1 MAKIDNSNYNKIS
14 VKTDSTVKLIETL
27 KDLGVFKEKR
37 KPRSRT
43 TSDTTPLRSKSTGK
57 AYTEQIRVQPD
68 TQLTDSEK
76 EDINNKTNALI
87 SQIRDEVAQNRIE
100 DLQKTGQA
108 LFTLFSSIPQRI
120 NRPEQQ
126 QSFDPFERKEDVY
139 LLPDIEERDFGKTAS
154 EGSPEV
160 QSQKQETIFTGASE
174 QGAAAQPATSPR
186 KRSIYDKRKAYTDRL
201 NLSPL
206 PNPNDVSTKEM
217 LDYYTDFIDATDET
231 FNNNL
236 IKSRKK
242 MFDEMVSIINIEETI
257 IGV

>member
-37 KPRSRT
+37 KARPRT
-43 TSDTTPLRSKSTGK
+43 TSAKTPIRSESTGE

-87 SQIRDEVAQNRIE
+87 AQIRDEVAQNRIE

-126 QSFDPFERKEDVY
+126 QSFDPFERKEQVY
-139 LLPDIEERDFGKTAS
+139 LLPDTEEREFSKTPS
-154 EGSPEV
+154 QGSPKV
-160 QSQKQETIFTGASE
+160 QSEKQETIFPGATV
-174 QGAAAQPATSPR
+174 QR
-186 KRSIYDKRKAYTDRL
+186 KRSIFEKRKAYTDRFG
-201 NLSPL
+201 LSPL
-206 PNPNDVSTKEM
+206 PNPNDVTTKEM
-217 LDYYTDFIDATDET
+217 LDYYTEFIDTTNET
-231 FNNNL
+231 FNNK
-236 IKSRKK
+236 IITSKKK
-242 MFDEMVSIINIEETI
+242 MFDEMVGFINIEETVI
-257 IGV
+257 EGF

>member
-37 KPRSRT
+37 KARPRT
-43 TSDTTPLRSKSTGK
+43 TSAKTPIRSESTGE

-87 SQIRDEVAQNRIE
+87 AQIRDEVAQNRIE

-126 QSFDPFERKEDVY
+126 QSFDPFERKEEVY
-139 LLPDIEERDFGKTAS
+139 LLPDTEEREFSKTPS
-154 EGSPEV
+154 QGSPKV
-160 QSQKQETIFTGASE
+160 QSEKQETIFPGT
-174 QGAAAQPATSPR
+174 QR
-186 KRSIYDKRKAYTDRL
+186 KRSIFEKRKAYTDRFG
-201 NLSPL
+201 LSPL
-206 PNPNDVSTKEM
+206 PNPNDVTTKEM
-217 LDYYTDFIDATDET
+217 LDYYTEFIDTTNET
-231 FNNNL
+231 FNNK
-236 IKSRKK
+236 IITSKKK
-242 MFDEMVSIINIEETI
+242 MFDEMVGFINIEETVI
-257 IGV
+257 EGF

>member
-14 VKTDSTVKLIETL
+14 VKTDSIVKLIETL

-37 KPRSRT
+37 KTRPRT
-43 TSDTTPLRSKSTGK
+43 TSAKTPIRSESTGE

-87 SQIRDEVAQNRIE
+87 AQIRDEVAQNRIE

-126 QSFDPFERKEDVY
+126 QSFDPFERKEEVY
-139 LLPDIEERDFGKTAS
+139 LLPDTEERQFSKTPSPGA
-154 EGSPEV
+154 PEV
-160 QSQKQETIFTGASE
+160 QSEKQETIF
-174 QGAAAQPATSPR
+174 PATQR
-186 KRSIYDKRKAYTDRL
+186 KRSIFEKRKAYTDKYG
-201 NLSPL
+201 LSPL
-206 PNPNDVSTKEM
+206 PNPNDVTTKDM
-217 LDYYTDFIDATDET
+217 LDYYTEFINTTNET
-231 FNNNL
+231 FNNK
-236 IKSRKK
+236 IITSKKK
-242 MFDEMVSIINIEETI
+242 MFDEMVGFINIEETVI
-257 IGV
+257 EGF

>member
-37 KPRSRT
+37 KARPRTTRT
-43 TSDTTPLRSKSTGK
+43 TSDTTPLRSESTGK
-57 AYTEQIRVQPD
+57 AYTQQIRVQPD

-87 SQIRDEVAQNRIE
+87 AQIRDEVAQNRIE

-139 LLPDIEERDFGKTAS
+139 LLPDIEEREFSKTAS
-154 EGSPEV
+154 QGSPEV
-160 QSQKQETIFTGASE
+160 QSEKQETIFTGASA
-174 QGAAAQPATSPR
+174 QGATSQR
-186 KRSIYDKRKAYTDRL
+186 KRSIFEKRKAYTDRFG
-201 NLSPL
+201 LSPL
-206 PNPNDVSTKEM
+206 PNPNDVNTKQM
-217 LDYYTDFIDATDET
+217 LDYYTEFIDTTNET
-231 FNNNL
+231 FNNK
-236 IKSRKK
+236 ITSSKKK
-242 MFDEMVSIINIEETI
+242 MFDEMVGFINIEETVI
-257 IGV
+257 EGF

>member
-37 KPRSRT
+37 KARPRT
-43 TSDTTPLRSKSTGK
+43 TSAKTPIRSESTGE

-87 SQIRDEVAQNRIE
+87 AQIRDEVAQNRIE

-126 QSFDPFERKEDVY
+126 QSFDPFERKEQVY
-139 LLPDIEERDFGKTAS
+139 LLPDTEEREFSKTAS
-154 EGSPEV
+154 QGAPEV
-160 QSQKQETIFTGASE
+160 QSEKQYTIF
-174 QGAAAQPATSPR
+174 PATQR
-186 KRSIYDKRKAYTDRL
+186 KRSIFEKRKAYTDRFG
-201 NLSPL
+201 LSPL
-206 PNPNDVSTKEM
+206 PNPNDISTKDM
-217 LDYYTDFIDATDET
+217 LDYYTEFIETTNET
-231 FNNNL
+231 FNNK
-236 IKSRKK
+236 IITSKKK
-242 MFDEMVSIINIEETI
+242 MFDEMVGFINIEETVI
-257 IGV
+257 EGF

>member
-37 KPRSRT
+37 KNRPRT
-43 TSDTTPLRSKSTGK
+43 TSGKTPLRSESTGK

-87 SQIRDEVAQNRIE
+87 AQIRDEVAQNRIE

-126 QSFDPFERKEDVY
+126 QSFDPFERKEEVY
-139 LLPDIEERDFGKTAS
+139 LLPDTEEREFSKTPSQGA
-154 EGSPEV
+154 PEV
-160 QSQKQETIFTGASE
+160 QSEKQETIF
-174 QGAAAQPATSPR
+174 PATQR
-186 KRSIYDKRKAYTDRL
+186 KRSIFEKRKAYTDKFG
-201 NLSPL
+201 LSPL
-206 PNPNDVSTKEM
+206 PNPNDVSTKDM
-217 LDYYTDFIDATDET
+217 LEYYTEFINTTNET
-231 FNNNL
+231 FNNK
-236 IKSRKK
+236 ITTSKKK
-242 MFDEMVSIINIEETI
+242 MFDEMLGFINIEETVI
-257 IGV
+257 EGF

>member
-37 KPRSRT
+37 KARPRT
-43 TSDTTPLRSKSTGK
+43 TSAKTPIRSESTGE

-87 SQIRDEVAQNRIE
+87 AQIRDEVAQNRIE

-126 QSFDPFERKEDVY
+126 QSFDPFERKEQVY
-139 LLPDIEERDFGKTAS
+139 LLPDTEEREFSKTPS
-154 EGSPEV
+154 QGSPDVQSEIASEV
-160 QSQKQETIFTGASE
+160 QSAIAPSKE
-174 QGAAAQPATSPR
+174 R
-186 KRSIYDKRKAYTDRL
+186 KRSIFEKRKAYTDMYG
-201 NLSPL
+201 LSPL

-217 LDYYTDFIDATDET
+217 LDYYTEFIDATNEN
-231 FNNNL
+231 FNNK
-236 IKSRKK
+236 IITSKKK
-242 MFDEMVSIINIEETI
+242 MFDEMVGLINIEETVI
-257 IGV
+257 EGF

>member
-37 KPRSRT
+37 KNRPRT
-43 TSDTTPLRSKSTGK
+43 TSAKTPIRSESTGE

-87 SQIRDEVAQNRIE
+87 AQIRDEVAQNRIE

-126 QSFDPFERKEDVY
+126 SFDPFERKEQVY
-139 LLPDIEERDFGKTAS
+139 LLPDTEEREFSKTPSQGA
-154 EGSPEV
+154 PEV
-160 QSQKQETIFTGASE
+160 QSEKQETIF
-174 QGAAAQPATSPR
+174 PATQR
-186 KRSIYDKRKAYTDRL
+186 KRSIFEKRKAYTDRFG
-201 NLSPL
+201 LSPL
-206 PNPNDVSTKEM
+206 PNPNDVTTKDM
-217 LDYYTDFIDATDET
+217 LDYYREFIDTTNET
-231 FNNNL
+231 FNNK
-236 IKSRKK
+236 IITSKKK
-242 MFDEMVSIINIEETI
+242 MFDEMVGLINIEETVI
-257 IGV
+257 EGF